1 MADTFSVLTDRQ
13 GQLSAGSGSIAGM
26 PAAAVQVKPLFER
39 FAEDD
44 RPKIRDALNTASHQT
59 ATVVYGLRVLTSAD
73 EHALFDIT
81 LEPAGPDKYWA
92 RFAMAEGV
100 AAQVGPVAKA
110 DFLSGVAERL
120 GLSDAPEMQMLM
132 IDFGGLRDTALN
144 AWLGA
149 DGARDMRNSIEDAL
163 SEASVDGQ
171 VGRLGAGSYGVLGAL
186 DVNKE
191 DLVAS
196 VVDVADKM
204 GVSEDELGAHA
215 ESVALD
221 TDDTDPQTLGGLL
234 SHVCHKFGLTIRNGV
249 AFGGNRLS
257 DVSEELQ
264 QAISLVETALD
275 NDDIAIDFRAVHLL
289 ASGAVELQ
297 LAHGA
302 LIFGDEKVPVDRI
315 LDVAAHQTLC
325 ARHDRT
331 ITQRAF
337 AATDPG
343 PTLIIDICLPT
354 LESGAAADIAAEAH
368 AAGRKVGFRPSGLDI
383 SARRS
388 TAARQAYRLLEKY
401 IPIWLMNFS
410 TAVSKTR
417 QLHGAYVEISAP
429 FLRDISAGADRNEM
443 LSKLLKVWNDV
454 EVHLVAVNVASKN
467 LASFVSKLGIAYG
480 VGIAADPAADAPQS
494 TRDVK
499 S

>member
-26 PAAAVQVKPLFER
+26 PASAVQVKPLFEL

-44 RPKIRDALNTASHQT
+44 RSKIRDALKSASHQT
-59 ATVVYGLRVLTSAD
+59 VTEIPGLRVLTGVD
-73 EHALFDIT
+73 GNALFDIT
-81 LEPAGPDKYWA
+81 LEPAGPDKYWV
-92 RFAMAEGV
+92 RFAIADGAEV
-100 AAQVGPVAKA
+100 ETGPVAKA
-110 DFLSGVAERL
+110 DFLSGIAERL

-132 IDFGGLRDTALN
+132 IDVGGLRDASVS
-144 AWLGA
+144 ARLGA

-196 VVDVADKM
+196 VVDVADKL

-215 ESVALD
+215 ESVELD
-221 TDDTDPQTLGGLL
+221 AADTDPQSIAGLL
-234 SHVCHKFGLTIRNGV
+234 SHVCHKFSQTIRNGV
-249 AFGGNRLS
+249 AFGGSRLS
-257 DVSEELQ
+257 EVSEELQ

-275 NDDIAIDFRAVHLL
+275 NGDIAIDFRAVHLL

-302 LIFGDEKVPVDRI
+302 LIFGDENVSVDRI
-315 LDVAAHQTLC
+315 LDVEAHQALC
-325 ARHDRT
+325 ARHDRIMT
-331 ITQRAF
+331 ERAL
-337 AATDPG
+337 AATAPG

-354 LESGAAADIAAEAH
+354 LESGAAADIAADVEAT
-368 AAGRKVGFRPSGLDI
+368 GRKIGFRPAGLDI

-388 TAARQAYRLLEKY
+388 AGARQAYRLLEKD

-417 QLHGAYVEISAP
+417 QLHGAYVEISAT

-494 TRDVK
+494 TRDIK
-499 S
+499 T